1 MLIPINST
9 YSSFSKIRK
18 FVRLVIRSPLFRS
31 LDIEHFMSTN
41 SFAFKQFIIHQEKC
55 AMKVG
60 TDAVLLG
67 AWAKTYGVRRA
78 LDIGTGTGVIALML
92 AQKCG
97 ATIDAIDIDGQT
109 AEEAKENVQ
118 HSPWHD
124 RVHVQNVSVQDFE
137 KMHPETSTEKYDLI
151 VSNPPYFSD
160 SLPATEESRTKARHT
175 IVLPF
180 PDLIHAA
187 ASLLSKEGKFYV
199 ILPTKE
205 GETFRELAEAKGLHL
220 RRLTRVKTTPEKTEK
235 RLLMQ
240 FGFTAKP
247 QISESTL
254 IIEKDNLN
262 AQNYS
267 DEYRELTKEYYLDF

>member
-1 MLIPINST
+1 
-9 YSSFSKIRK
+9 
-18 FVRLVIRSPLFRS
+18 
-31 LDIEHFMSTN
+31 MSNN

-97 ATIDAIDIDGQT
+97 ATIDAIDIDEQT
-109 AEEAKENVQ
+109 AEEAKENVRK
-118 HSPWHD
+118 SPWHD
-124 RVHVQNVSVQDFE
+124 RVHVQHISVQDFS
-137 KMHPETSTEKYDLI
+137 KMHPETAEEKYDLI

-160 SLPATEESRTKARHT
+160 SLPATEELRTKARHT
-175 IVLPF
+175 VLLPF

-187 ASLLSKEGKFYV
+187 TKLLSKEGKFYV

-205 GETFRELAEAKGLHL
+205 GETFREMAEAKGLHL

-247 QISESTL
+247 QVSESTL
-254 IIEKDNLN
+254 VIEKDNLN
-262 AQNYS
+262 AQHYTE
-267 DEYRELTKEYYLDF
+267 EYIELTRAYYVNM